1 MSEHLK
7 KARHWMREADIRSTG
22 HPSTDEMA
30 EAIWRLIRHLESVAP
45 EVQPQMDLENQ
56 FATIWAELDRKQP
69 RTAEVQP
76 HRHGPNYSWAQSGP
90 VIQEEPI
97 PEPREETPQSGHTS
111 QGSSSASPAETT
123 PSTPATDTG
132 APINSIWAHGSQSV
146 ASGSH
151 PPQAQPSKTT
161 APISSTRAEEASRGP
176 SASTDSERE
185 FITDYWTLTWRDFTE
200 KWDHRES
207 ETAKE
212 LFFRLF
218 PSPES
223 QQAGQ

>member
-1 MSEHLK
+1 
-7 KARHWMREADIRSTG
+7 
-22 HPSTDEMA
+22 
-30 EAIWRLIRHLESVAP
+30 
-45 EVQPQMDLENQ
+45 MDLENQ